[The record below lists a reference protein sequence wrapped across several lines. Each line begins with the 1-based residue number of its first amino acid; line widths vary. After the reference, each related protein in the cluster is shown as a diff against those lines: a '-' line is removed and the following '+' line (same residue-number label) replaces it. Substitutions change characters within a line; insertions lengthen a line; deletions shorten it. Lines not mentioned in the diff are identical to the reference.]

1 MGKDGSIEV
10 NVRNSADLFQQPIR
24 YVVPPY
30 QRRYVWTEDDQ
41 WDPLWEDVSSLAERH
56 LEATQHSI
64 VQSNGR
70 SNHFLGAVVVQ
81 QEPQPTG
88 DIDVRLVIDGQQ
100 RLTTLQLLLDAAQEE
115 YEHANQLLPDADQ
128 EEGEH
133 AKIDL
138 SRRLNRL
145 VENDPEF
152 VEAEREHLKVWP
164 TRADQDAFRLAMR
177 NDLTVPE
184 KDDSP
189 IVEAHSFFRNKVH
202 AWIHNDDE
210 EVDEER
216 MKALYEILRK
226 HLLLVVIDLDHD
238 VDPQVI
244 FETLNARGTPLLQS
258 DLIKNYIIFEA
269 QSSGHDADDVADRW
283 LSRYSNDWWTTEV
296 QQGRIRRQRVE
307 QFLNYWLTMRTA
319 DEVLAGDVF
328 QTFRAHA
335 SQDGASISE
344 VVRDMNAASD
354 SYVQIVAPS
363 DESLIAESL
372 RRFEILD
379 VGVVSPVL
387 MWLMANVASEDHTTM
402 ERAVRALESYLVRR
416 AVCGRTSMGLNRVMQ
431 ETLRRLSERG
441 TSAADEVVVQHLAG
455 QTVER
460 RSWPSD
466 DILRTALVER
476 PLYGA
481 LARRKLAM
489 VLRALAADI
498 ATPKNE
504 SLDYSSLTVEHV
516 MPQKWRSEEWP
527 APQHGIGH
535 TTETPETA
543 RDRLIHTIGNLTLVT
558 GPLNAA
564 LSNNPWPEKRA
575 EIEEHSNLPI
585 NRDLVKEAGDVWD
598 EQAIIDRGQ
607 RLAEIAIHVWP
618 GPGQI

>member
-1 MGKDGSIEV
+1 MAKDGSIEV
-10 NVRNSADLFQQPIR
+10 NVRDSADLFQPPIR

-41 WDPLWEDVSSLAERH
+41 WDPLWEDVSNLAERH

-115 YEHANQLLPDADQ
+115 YEHANQLLPDTDQ
-128 EEGEH
+128 EGHEN

-145 VENDPEF
+145 VENDPDF
-152 VEAEREHLKVWP
+152 VEAERESLKVWP

-177 NDLTVPE
+177 NDLTASE
-184 KDDSP
+184 EDDSP
-189 IVEAHSFFRNKVH
+189 IVEAHGFFRNKIH

-216 MKALYEILRK
+216 MKALYEVLRK

-258 DLIKNYIIFEA
+258 DLIKNYIIYEA
-269 QSSGHDADDVADRW
+269 QSSGYDADDVADRW
-283 LSRYSNDWWTTEV
+283 LSQYSHDWWTTEV

-328 QTFRAHA
+328 QTFRDHA
-335 SQDGASISE
+335 SQDGTTIRE
-344 VVRDMNAASD
+344 VVRDMNAASG

-363 DESLIAESL
+363 DGSPIAESL

-387 MWLMANVASEDHTTM
+387 MWLMANVPAEDRTTM

-431 ETLRRLSERG
+431 ETLRRLSEHG
-441 TSAADEVVVQHLAG
+441 TSAPDEVVVGHLAG

-489 VLRALAADI
+489 VLRALAAEI

-504 SLDYSSLTVEHV
+504 PLDYSALTVEHV
-516 MPQKWRSEEWP
+516 MPQKWRSEKWP
-527 APQHGIGH
+527 APLHGIGQ

-598 EQAIIDRGQ
+598 EQTILDRGQ
-607 RLAEIAIHVWP
+607 RLAEIAIRVWP
-618 GPGQI
+618 GPDQI

>member
-1 MGKDGSIEV
+1 MAKDGSIEV
-10 NVRNSADLFQQPIR
+10 NVRDSADLFQPPIR

-41 WDPLWEDVSSLAERH
+41 WDPLWEDVSNLAERH

-64 VQSNGR
+64 AQSNGR

-115 YEHANQLLPDADQ
+115 YEHANQLLPDADREDPEQ
-128 EEGEH
+128 

-145 VENDPEF
+145 VENDPDF
-152 VEAEREHLKVWP
+152 VETEREYLKVWP

-177 NDLTVPE
+177 NDLTAPE

-189 IVEAHSFFRNKVH
+189 IVEAHSFFRNKIH

-216 MKALYEILRK
+216 MKALYEVLRK

-258 DLIKNYIIFEA
+258 DLIKNYIIYEA
-269 QSSGHDADDVADRW
+269 QSSGYDADDVADRW
-283 LSRYSNDWWTTEV
+283 LSRYSDDWWTTEV

-307 QFLNYWLTMRTA
+307 QFLNYWLMMRTA

-328 QTFRAHA
+328 QTFRDHA
-335 SQDGASISE
+335 SQDGATISE
-344 VVRDMNAASD
+344 VVRDMNAASG

-363 DESLIAESL
+363 DESSIAEAL

-387 MWLMANVASEDHTTM
+387 MWLMANVPAEDRTTM

-441 TSAADEVVVQHLAG
+441 ASAPDEVVVGHLAG

-489 VLRALAADI
+489 VLRALAAEI

-504 SLDYSSLTVEHV
+504 PLDYSALTVEHV
-516 MPQKWRSEEWP
+516 MPQKWRSEKWP
-527 APQHGIGH
+527 APLHGIGQ

-575 EIEEHSNLPI
+575 EIEEYSNLPI
-585 NRDLVKEAGDVWD
+585 NRDLVKGAGDVWD
-598 EQAIIDRGQ
+598 EQTIIDRGQ
-607 RLAEIAIHVWP
+607 RLAEIAIRVWP
-618 GPGQI
+618 GPDRI

>member
-1 MGKDGSIEV
+1 MAKDGSIEV

-216 MKALYEILRK
+216 MKALYEVLRK

-269 QSSGHDADDVADRW
+269 QNSGHDADDVAERW
-283 LSRYSNDWWTTEV
+283 LSRYSDDWWTTEV

-307 QFLNYWLTMRTA
+307 QFLNYWLMMRTA

-527 APQHGIGH
+527 APQHGIGR

-558 GPLNAA
+558 GPLNTA

-575 EIEEHSNLPI
+575 EIEEYSNLPI
-585 NRDLVKEAGDVWD
+585 NRDLVKKAGDVWD
-598 EQAIIDRGQ
+598 EQTIIDRGQ
-607 RLAEIAIHVWP
+607 RLAEIAISVWP
-618 GPGQI
+618 GPDQI